1 MEEEKHV
8 RVTSMLSLE
17 TIGIITGIVLCILQG
32 VGTINIGWFWATF
45 PFWIC
50 LAVDL
55 AIALIVLLIVG
66 IVALIAHH
74 RERRY

>member
-1 MEEEKHV
+1 MEEEKRV
-8 RVTSMLSLE
+8 SVTSMLSLE

-45 PFWIC
+45 PFWIW

-55 AIALIVLLIVG
+55 AITLIVLLIVG

-74 RERRY
+74 RGRRY